1 MKERSQVQPV
11 NPAIGAA
18 SAMLADTMTFWA
30 DQVVAQQRFASA
42 VLDSCMQWGKE
53 VEAGLA
59 QAMQVP
65 GAQAHQVTADSAG
78 VTLTTLDPSPA
89 GIMNT
94 FAGTANAMFQAWA
107 NAVEHEV
114 QDAQATLS
122 STPPSLKSN
131 AQPGAARGH

>member
-1 MKERSQVQPV
+1 MKERSQVEQV
-11 NPAIGAA
+11 NPAIGVA

-30 DQVVAQQRFASA
+30 DQVMAQQRFASA
-42 VLDSCMQWGKE
+42 VLDSCMQWGKQ
-53 VEAGLA
+53 VEAGMV

-65 GAQAHQVTADSAG
+65 GGPTPQVTADSAG
-78 VTLTTLDPSPA
+78 VALTTLDPSPV

-114 QDAQATLS
+114 QDAQAAAS
-122 STPPSLKSN
+122 E
-131 AQPGAARGH
+131 AARRH